1 MTKNRF
7 KNVWDALE
15 DDPGMA
21 RNLTI
26 RSDLMIRIE
35 RIIEKQGLT
44 QADAA
49 RLMGVS
55 QPRISDLKRGKIEKF
70 TIDKLVNMLS
80 RLGQQVDVTVKKTH
94 KAA

>member
-1 MTKNRF
+1 MTKKTF

-15 DDPGMA
+15 DDAGMA

-26 RSDLMIRIE
+26 RSELMIKIE
-35 RIIEKQGLT
+35 QVTEKRGLT
-44 QADAA
+44 QAQAA
-49 RLMGVS
+49 EIMQVT

-70 TIDKLVNMLS
+70 TIDKLVNMLI
-80 RLGQQVDVTVKKTH
+80 RLGQQVDIKVKNPS